1 MCGWQHKSHWRPA
14 MRVVANQTEE
24 RNGTAGGSVALLLW
38 WLCGGLCSGGGG
50 GAAAAAASDISLLL
64 LGCSSASFSFH
75 SNGEALGAHAARQ
88 KRYESRPRNDGG
100 NVLASHC
107 WQLPPKNILNKKRK
121 AKKTILKP
129 PRDASF
135 TAPQNE

>member
-1 MCGWQHKSHWRPA
+1 

-38 WLCGGLCSGGGG
+38 WLCGGLCGGVGGG
-50 GAAAAAASDISLLL
+50 AAAASDISLLL

-88 KRYESRPRNDGG
+88 KRCR
-100 NVLASHC
+100 
-107 WQLPPKNILNKKRK
+107 QKNILNKKRK